1 MFLLDEL
8 NPIPLNLPL
17 TRETFSSPLASPA
30 DKVGQRGVGGDYVL
44 LYNFTN
50 FMNLQLY
57 ELINLLN

>member
-30 DKVGQRGVGGDYVL
+30 DKVSQRGVGGDCVL
-44 LYNFTN
+44 LYK
-50 FMNLQLY
+50 LDELYKLDKLYQLPTQ
-57 ELINLLN
+57 